1 MESPFQT
8 ALENGFRQA
17 GCSRKESSV
26 PLKILRVTVAREV
39 CRDGE
44 SCTQTVTRIV
54 FYFVAGVTLT
64 AVLASASLPPANTT
78 RLNVTF
84 AVRFVVVKGWLAAIT
99 KL

>member
-1 MESPFQT
+1 M
-8 ALENGFRQA
+8 
-17 GCSRKESSV
+17 
-26 PLKILRVTVAREV
+26 TVAREV

-54 FYFVAGVTLT
+54 FYFVAEGVTLT
-64 AVLASASLPPANTT
+64 AVLRVRASLPPANTT